1 MPWVL
6 FALAIGAIAIAFRTY
21 SIGLAALCLLAALV
35 LIIAGALKLAAA
47 RLSSVSRNET
57 RMLDPKLVH
66 SMREKAKKDG
76 SAGVAAG
83 GSGDAKRDRRE
94 AELDGDSG
102 GGDSPRSTHDSAG
115 DGGGDGGGG
124 GD

>member
-35 LIIAGALKLAAA
+35 LIIVGALKLAAA

-76 SAGVAAG
+76 STGVAAG
-83 GSGDAKRDRRE
+83 GGSDGARSGREKSGDGE
-94 AELDGDSG
+94 SG
-102 GGDSPRSTHDSAG
+102 GGDGPRSTHDAAG

-124 GD
+124 D